1 MNITLEY
8 KGGIQ
13 GQNRGKILR
22 LLLHA
27 IRSHLHQRILLP
39 PMVFLD
45 LRILQQ
51 QLKVDQGLALCY
63 ISLCLPLIEALV
75 FLFLHLIFLCRNLLL
90 IETTIRNA
98 SKEGNP
104 DRKPHRPFGFMNP
117 YRRNNQ

>member
-39 PMVFLD
+39 PLAFWD
-45 LRILQQ
+45 LRFLRQ
-51 QLKVDQGLALCY
+51 QLKRGKGLGFLY
-63 ISLCLPLIEALV
+63 IISFFTYKNQI
-75 FLFLHLIFLCRNLLL
+75 FFIILF
-90 IETTIRNA
+90 
-98 SKEGNP
+98 
-104 DRKPHRPFGFMNP
+104 
-117 YRRNNQ
+117 